1 MSEATQKITQD
12 DIDAAWQFMLAAA
25 PQLVTRPL
33 EIDGRILA
41 CLAQIAVQAR
51 LELVALLGKD
61 YLLGQLQG
69 REE

>member
-25 PQLVTRPL
+25 PQLMARR
-33 EIDGRILA
+33 EMDGRLLA
-41 CLAQIAVQAR
+41 GFAQIALAAR

-69 REE
+69 RGK

>member
-12 DIDAAWQFMLAAA
+12 DIDAVWQFMLAAA
-25 PQLVTRPL
+25 PQLMERPGMN
-33 EIDGRILA
+33 GRRLTCFA
-41 CLAQIAVQAR
+41 YSALVAR

-69 REE
+69 RGE

>member
-25 PQLVTRPL
+25 PQLVTRPSNM
-33 EIDGRILA
+33 DGRLLA
-41 CLAQIAVQAR
+41 GLAQLALQAR

-69 REE
+69 RGE

>member
-1 MSEATQKITQD
+1 MSEATKKITQD

-25 PQLVTRPL
+25 PQLMERPGM
-33 EIDGRILA
+33 DGRLLA
-41 CLAQIAVQAR
+41 CLAQIALVAR

-69 REE
+69 RGK